1 MIVKMNKL
9 TFLIYHK
16 EYEAFLEK
24 LRALGVVHVEI
35 RQSGE
40 VDESLQKLL
49 QKHTSYKTLQKE
61 MTSWAHQADEQDKK
75 VTAAQESIEE
85 TLEGYNDK
93 QQSIQLL
100 TQQIPALEREIAQLE
115 VWGEFDWNLIKMN
128 IMHK

>member
-93 QQSIQLL
+93 QQSILLL

-115 VWGEFDWNLIKMN
+115 VCAD
-128 IMHK
+128 

>member
-49 QKHTSYKTLQKE
+49 QKYTSYKTLQKE
-61 MTSWAHQADEQDKK
+61 MTSWANQAEGQ
-75 VTAAQESIEE
+75 VETTAASQASIEK
-85 TLEGYNDK
+85 TFEGYN
-93 QQSIQLL
+93 
-100 TQQIPALEREIAQLE
+100 A
-115 VWGEFDWNLIKMN
+115 N
-128 IMHK
+128 IH